1 MSSTMLSP
9 LFSQWYSLPLPQSRN
24 KPVLDTLTTYV
35 LASLVRRDLST
46 PSTFLSPSIG
56 YDTPSLCVCRCFP
69 PPLSS
74 YSFPLSRDSI
84 FLDLDPC
91 YRSTSVSTPVY
102 WVHPF
107 LIHISL
113 SLSSPSLC
121 CPRRFL
127 SSLGVV
133 RREKT

>member
-9 LFSQWYSLPLPQSRN
+9 LFPNGTPLPLLRSRN

-35 LASLVRRDLST
+35 LASLVRRDLYT

-56 YDTPSLCVCRCFP
+56 YDTPSLRVSRCFP
-69 PPLSS
+69 PSIVLL
-74 YSFPLSRDSI
+74 FPSQPR
-84 FLDLDPC
+84 LDLFGL
-91 YRSTSVSTPVY
+91 RSLLSIHLCFTPVY

-113 SLSSPSLC
+113 SLFSPSLC

-133 RREKT
+133 HREKT